1 MNRVAAF
8 FFRNDLTRLHK
19 DVNKIRKQLRLAK
32 RNPAS
37 VDGDAL
43 WEMIVSAEKDV
54 LRIEKDMKKQI
65 AIEKGLEW
73 YHSLKFET

>member
-1 MNRVAAF
+1 MNRVAAL
-8 FFRNDLTRLHK
+8 FFRNDLERLHK

-43 WEMIVSAEKDV
+43 WGMIVSAERNVFK
-54 LRIEKDMKKQI
+54 IEREMKEQI
-65 AIEKGLEW
+65 AREEANDW
-73 YHSLKFET
+73 YHSLKF